1 MPSNSTT
8 TITLADVTQ
17 ATTNLPGLVAL
28 LQNAVDQGASV
39 GFLAPL
45 AAETAALYWHG
56 VLESVASGDKKL
68 WLAHAQGT
76 LVGAVQLE
84 PCGRENGRHR
94 AEVQK
99 LFVLH
104 TARRAGVA
112 ALLMQALEQ
121 YAGSA
126 HIRTLFLD
134 TETGSP
140 AELFYQRGG
149 YTKVGDIPDYCLS
162 SGGAPS
168 GTSIYYKPLTRPALK
183 EAA

>member
-1 MPSNSTT
+1 MATAP
-8 TITLADVTQ
+8 TITLANAAQ
-17 ATTNLPGLVAL
+17 AQAALPALVAL
-28 LQNAVDQGASV
+28 LQDAVDQGASV

-45 AAETAALYWHG
+45 AAGTAAHYWHS
-56 VLESVASGDKKL
+56 VLEAVAAGDKKL
-68 WLAHAQGT
+68 WLLQLQGT

-104 TARRAGVA
+104 TARRTGMA

-121 YAGSA
+121 YAGNHA
-126 HIRTLFLD
+126 LRTLFLD
-134 TETGSP
+134 TETNSP
-140 AELFYQRGG
+140 AELFYQRVG
-149 YTKVGDIPDYCLS
+149 YMKVGNIPDYCLS
-162 SGGAPS
+162 AGGAPS
-168 GTSIYYKPLTRPALK
+168 GTSIYFKQLSSPALK

>member
-1 MPSNSTT
+1 MPSNTT
-8 TITLADVTQ
+8 PTVTLADVTQ
-17 ATTNLPGLVAL
+17 ARADLPGLVAL
-28 LQNAVDQGASV
+28 LQNAVNQGASV

-45 AAETAALYWHG
+45 AAGSATHYWEG
-56 VLESVASGDKKL
+56 VLSAVAAGDKKL
-68 WLAHAQGT
+68 WLAHTQGT

-112 ALLMQALEQ
+112 ALLMQALEH
-121 YAGSA
+121 YASNQA
-126 HIRTLFLD
+126 IRTLFLD

-140 AELFYQRGG
+140 AELFYQRRG

-168 GTSIYYKPLTRPALK
+168 GTSIYYKQLTSPALK